1 MKQQLSIVKIGGNI
15 IENKNELNTFLKLF
29 ASLMG
34 PKILVHGG
42 GKRATNL
49 GEKLGVK
56 TTMIKGRRVTTA
68 DSLELAMMVYAGL
81 INKNIV
87 ALLQANNCNALG
99 LSGADGNSILAI
111 KRAIGEVDFGY
122 VGDITLVNDMSI
134 LKLLTAGFT
143 PVFCALSH
151 DGNGQILNTNA
162 DTIASEL
169 AIGMSKNF
177 ETILYYCFEKKGV
190 LKKIEDDDSV
200 IEHINT
206 DLYND
211 LLSANTISEGMLPKM
226 ENCFY
231 ALKNNVSKVC
241 IGNLYMIE
249 EKEQLFTTITL

>member
-99 LSGADGNSILAI
+99 LSGADGNSILAT
-111 KRAIGEVDFGY
+111 KRAIG
-122 VGDITLVNDMSI
+122 
-134 LKLLTAGFT
+134 
-143 PVFCALSH
+143 
-151 DGNGQILNTNA
+151 
-162 DTIASEL
+162 
-169 AIGMSKNF
+169 
-177 ETILYYCFEKKGV
+177 
-190 LKKIEDDDSV
+190 
-200 IEHINT
+200 
-206 DLYND
+206 
-211 LLSANTISEGMLPKM
+211 
-226 ENCFY
+226 
-231 ALKNNVSKVC
+231 
-241 IGNLYMIE
+241 
-249 EKEQLFTTITL
+249 